1 MESANRSI
9 LEIFELLTIDFFLS
23 FFLPELGGVRPVQLS
38 KSTAELSP

>member
-23 FFLPELGGVRPVQLS
+23 FFLPSRAGRGETCAVKQINC
-38 KSTAELSP
+38 